1 MKEFWLRLWQ
11 EHPGALVGTTLGVL
25 WALLAVG
32 VGFFAA
38 LFVLIAGFVG
48 WFVGM
53 RHDSDAGD
61 WGELIEHIFQR
72 ERD

>member
-11 EHPGALVGTTLGVL
+11 EHPGALVGTALGVA

-32 VGFFAA
+32 IGFFDAV
-38 LFVLIAGFVG
+38 FVLIAGFVG
-48 WFVGM
+48 WFVGT
-53 RHDSDAGD
+53 RHDSDSGD
-61 WGELIEHIFQR
+61 WGGLLEHIFQR